1 MLALV
6 CGAECSCASCV
17 SALLFAP
24 VLAFASPC
32 FLDVGVHVVAAS
44 AAVFCALA
52 VLRIARHQVALRIA
66 ALWMLTEDVP
76 SIVEKRA
83 RSGAVVIIAT
93 MCRVVVSM
101 VLVH

>member
-1 MLALV
+1 MLAPV
-6 CGAECSCASCV
+6 CGAECSCACCV
-17 SALLFAP
+17 PDLLFAP
-24 VLAFASPC
+24 ILALASPC
-32 FLDVGVHVVAAS
+32 FLDIRVHVVATR
-44 AAVFCALA
+44 AAVYAAPA
-52 VLRIARHQVALRIA
+52 VPPIARHQVALRIA

-93 MCRVVVSM
+93 MCRVVVLM